1 MEHEWENMPVPP
13 CDGREPTSAD
23 ALERFVFSADALKRL
38 NPKTDFSKRLR
49 TPTMRKGDFPD
60 SFLED
65 FLEDRTEDRAK
76 FRKWA
81 NLAVAALERDEESA
95 YAEKIVR
102 KNGKDRVIHSPDGK
116 AAFDSTGNNALR
128 EVQES
133 VRGLM
138 DLSPLPD
145 YVIGFRK
152 NTSPYSALRKIL
164 DNFDSVRACFSI
176 DVRDFFP
183 SVTEE
188 MVKYEAERLLTLVEA
203 RGTRTSVA
211 GVADTVARICTFR

>member
-1 MEHEWENMPVPP
+1 MEFEWENIPAPP
-13 CDGREPTSAD
+13 CEGWAPTSAD
-23 ALERFVFSADALKRL
+23 TLERFVFSANALKRL

-49 TPTMRKGDFPD
+49 VPTMKRGDFPD

-65 FLEDRTEDRAK
+65 FLEDRTEDREK
-76 FRKWA
+76 FRKSA
-81 NLAVAALERDEESA
+81 NLVIAALERNEESA
-95 YAEKIVR
+95 YAEKVIR
-102 KNGKDRVIHSPDGK
+102 KNGKDRTIHSPDGK
-116 AAFDSTGNNALR
+116 AAFDSMGNNALR

-152 NTSPYSALRKIL
+152 NVSPYSALRKIL

-176 DVRDFFP
+176 DVRNFFP

-188 MVKYEAERLLTLVEA
+188 MVKYEAERLLTLVE
-203 RGTRTSVA
+203 V
-211 GVADTVARICTFR
+211 